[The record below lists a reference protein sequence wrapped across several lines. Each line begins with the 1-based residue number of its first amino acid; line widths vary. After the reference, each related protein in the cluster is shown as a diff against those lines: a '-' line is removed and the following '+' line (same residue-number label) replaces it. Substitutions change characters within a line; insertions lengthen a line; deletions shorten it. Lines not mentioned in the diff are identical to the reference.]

1 MNIKVLEKYK
11 VNEAKA
17 HEITEAISATVA
29 DLGYETVEVEFSDS
43 YNSLNISVYI
53 WHKDGITFDDCEKV
67 HNKVSEILDRYEEEF
82 GEAYCLNVSS
92 QGLDRE
98 ILTDDDFRRALGV
111 DIEVKGGKS
120 HGILIK
126 YDENTVVIKVGN
138 KEKEYSRQAYKFRPY
153 IKF

>member
-1 MNIKVLEKYK
+1 MNTKVLEKYK

-17 HEITEAISATVA
+17 HEIIEVISVA
-29 DLGYETVEVEFSDS
+29 VTDLGYEPVEIEFSDL

-53 WHKDGITFDDCEKV
+53 WHKNGVTFDDCEKV
-67 HNKVSEILDRYEEEF
+67 HSKVSEILDGYEEEF

-98 ILTDDDFRRALGV
+98 ISTDDDFRRALGV
-111 DIEVKGGKS
+111 DIEVKGEKG

-126 YDENTVVIKVGN
+126 YDEKTVVIKIGN
-138 KEKEYSRQAYKFRPY
+138 KEKEYNRQRYKFRPY